1 MLGKR
6 MEEAINSQIN
16 RELYSAYLYMS
27 MSYAAAS
34 FGCKGSAK
42 WLMVQYHEE
51 MVHAMKF
58 CEYVADQNGKVEFA
72 AITGP
77 TGEYPSLLAL
87 FEKVLSHEQAVTASI
102 NALMEVAVAERDHA
116 TQALLS
122 WYVTEQV
129 EEEKNAG
136 EIVRTLTMI
145 GDNKTA
151 QFMYDKDL
159 GLRAVTVP
167 TDFSLGVTAA
177 MKNA

>member
-1 MLGKR
+1 
-6 MEEAINSQIN
+6 
-16 RELYSAYLYMS
+16 
-27 MSYAAAS
+27 
-34 FGCKGSAK
+34 
-42 WLMVQYHEE
+42 

-58 CEYVADQNGKVEFA
+58 IEYVADQNGTVDFG
-72 AITGP
+72 AIAGP
-77 TGEYPSLLAL
+77 SGQYPSLCAL

-102 NALMEVAVAERDHA
+102 NALMEIAVGERDHA

-151 QFMYDKDL
+151 LFMYDKDL
-159 GLRAVTVP
+159 GLRTVTVP

-177 MKNA
+177 MKGA